1 MEMSGTEM
9 DSLPHTHLTTAAK
22 NSERSK
28 RGVSIHSGRLASALV
43 HNHIRAIL
51 SAAFLSAAAPNTLA
65 ASSVLAPSLGADT
78 DSSPKTVLVDIK
90 PQALVDALNEWAQQ
104 TGLQLIFPN
113 EGESNRML
121 ATRVKGRLTPQ
132 AALDKVIAGTTLTYE
147 FLNARMVVIQENDR
161 INEPVLQSDEDVYAE
176 AFRPRPPGEGG
187 DVAADR
193 GKPTSYN
200 DMLLASM
207 VVTGTHIR
215 GVVSAGSRVELLDQ
229 GDIDATGYTTIQNV
243 LTSIPANLGG
253 GPSED
258 FNGGVTMGNV
268 NRGSSINLRGLG
280 ANATLVLVNG
290 RRQAAS
296 GEKGAF
302 IDVSSIP
309 TSAVSRVEVLTDGAS
324 AVYGSDAVGGVVNI
338 VLRDKFEGAE
348 SRARYGIASDS
359 RERQVSQIFGDVW
372 DRGSALFGYQF
383 YDREALNQSARR
395 YSASEDKRNQ
405 GGDDFRSYLSNPG
418 NILDPATSLPA
429 YAIPSGQTGTS
440 LKVTDLLPGVVNL
453 QSYTEGMDL
462 LPLQQMHSAFA
473 SAHWQVGENLSL
485 RADARYS
492 RREMETRY
500 ITIPG
505 VISVPASNPFFVDPF
520 GGSAYVL
527 VAYNFS
533 EDFGRVMLSGRT
545 DTFSGTAE
553 AMVNFAGSWHAYV
566 TATHAEEQVRW
577 QYENMIDSTALNA
590 ALADPSPETAF
601 NPFGDGS
608 NTNPATLAALR
619 TTQRERARTTLDNLS
634 VTADGVA
641 FRMPGGAA
649 KLAVGLDYREEG
661 LESLTIDQDRL
672 ERSILAGFAELEL
685 PLIGADNSVPA
696 IRQLD
701 MSLSGR
707 YEDYSD
713 FGSSINPR
721 IGLTWT
727 PAEAVRVRANWGTSF
742 RAPGLADTNE
752 STSSTSISL
761 ASIPDPQS
769 PTGQSTVLI
778 RTGNNSQLTEETAI
792 VWNAGL
798 DFLLPGEASPTVS
811 VTYYDID
818 FRDRI
823 AEGGPAG
830 AASNILLQESQWSE
844 LIQRDP
850 SPEDVEALCYN
861 PQYAGDP
868 ASCMATPVAAIIDA
882 RLRNLG
888 AIRVQG
894 IDLSIQRPL
903 FTSWGKFS
911 PGIEG
916 GYVLHHER
924 AVSKRAASQDIVD
937 TVGNALALRLRGGL
951 SWERNEWSANL
962 FVNYVGDYIDDVS
975 QPKRSVGSWTTVD
988 FRMAYQT
995 PARAEWLGNVE
1006 LSLDATNAL
1015 DADPPFVNSRFGYD
1029 GANASPIG
1037 RMISARV
1044 TKWW

>member
-1 MEMSGTEM
+1 M
-9 DSLPHTHLTTAAK
+9 DSLPHTLPTAAAK

-28 RGVSIHSGRLASALV
+28 RAVGIHSGRLASASV
-43 HNHIRAIL
+43 HNHIHAIL
-51 SAAFLSAAAPNTLA
+51 TAALLSAAAPNALA
-65 ASSVLAPSLGADT
+65 ASPVLAPSLGADT
-78 DSSPKTVLVDIK
+78 DSNPKTVLVDIK

-113 EGESNRML
+113 EGEFNEML
-121 ATRVKGRLTPQ
+121 KTRVRGRLTPQ
-132 AALDKVIAGTTLTYE
+132 AALDKVIAGTMLSYE
-147 FLNARMVVIQENDR
+147 FLNPRTVVIEENDR
-161 INEPVLQSDEDVYAE
+161 IEEPVLQSDEDVYGK
-176 AFRPRPPGEGG
+176 AFGQRPAGEEEES
-187 DVAADR
+187 DRAADR
-193 GKPTSYN
+193 KKPASYN
-200 DMLLASM
+200 DMLLASL
-207 VVTGTHIR
+207 VVTGTHIP
-215 GVVSAGSRVELLDQ
+215 GVVSAGSRVQMLDQ

-243 LTSIPANLGG
+243 LKSVPANLGD

-258 FNGGVTMGNV
+258 FSASGVLGNV
-268 NRGSSINLRGLG
+268 SRGSSINLRGLG

-296 GEKGAF
+296 GEKAAF
-302 IDVSSIP
+302 VDVSSIP
-309 TSAVSRVEVLTDGAS
+309 LSAVSRVEVLTDGAS

-348 SRARYGIASDS
+348 SRARYGMASDS
-359 RERQVSQIFGDVW
+359 RERQVSQIFGNVW

-383 YDREALNQSARR
+383 YDREALNKSARW
-395 YSASEDKRNQ
+395 YSTSADQRPL
-405 GGDDFRSYLSNPG
+405 GGDDFRIYPSNPG
-418 NILDPATSLPA
+418 NIMDPVTLLPA

-440 LKVTDLLPGVVNL
+440 LQVADLLPGVVNL
-453 QSYTEGMDL
+453 QDYTEGVDL
-462 LPLQQMHSAFA
+462 LPLQQMHSVFA
-473 SAHWQVGENLSL
+473 SAHWQAGENLSL
-485 RADARYS
+485 RTDARYS
-492 RREMETRY
+492 RRETKARY
-500 ITIPG
+500 FTFPY

-533 EDFGRVMLSGRT
+533 EDLGRVMFSSRT

-553 AMVNFAGSWHAYV
+553 AAVNFAGSWHAYV

-577 QYENMIDSTALNA
+577 RYGNMIDGTALNA
-590 ALADPSPETAF
+590 ALADPNPETAF

-661 LESLTIDQDRL
+661 LDSVTIDPDRL
-672 ERSILAGFAELEL
+672 ERSVLAGFAELEL
-685 PLIGADNSVPA
+685 PIIGAGNSLPA

-701 MSLSGR
+701 MSLSAR

-752 STSSTSISL
+752 SDLTTSIALGVIS
-761 ASIPDPQS
+761 DPQS
-769 PTGQSTVLI
+769 PTGLSTVLV
-778 RTGNNSQLTEETAI
+778 RQGNNSQLTEETAI

-798 DFLLPGEASPTVS
+798 DFLLPGDASPTVS
-811 VTYYDID
+811 ITYYDID

-823 AEGGPAG
+823 AEGGPTG
-830 AASNILLQESQWSE
+830 ELSSILLQERQWSE

-850 SPEDVEALCYN
+850 SPQDVEAVCYDWR
-861 PQYAGDP
+861 YDGDP
-868 ASCMATPVAAIIDA
+868 ATCMATPVAAIIDG

-894 IDLSIQRPL
+894 IDLSIKRLL
-903 FTSWGKFS
+903 FTSWGNFT

-937 TVGNALALRLRGGL
+937 TVGNAVALRLRGGL

-962 FVNYVGDYIDDVS
+962 FVNYVGDYTDDVS

-1015 DADPPFVNSRFGYD
+1015 DAHPPFVNSIFGYD
-1029 GANASPIG
+1029 HVNASPIG